1 MKQMLRMAAV
11 LLGMGL
17 APLAHAQMDSGQYPS
32 FLPWI
37 TSDQVI
43 DDQRR
48 YNPPQRL
55 SPNNRQ
61 FLSPVQPRY
70 GQPYNYDA
78 TTINQYLMGHPAT
91 NYRVRPLVTQ
101 PMYRG
106 PGG

>member
-1 MKQMLRMAAV
+1 MKTIGLVLGILMISAV
-11 LLGMGL
+11 SE
-17 APLAHAQMDSGQYPS
+17 AQMDAGQYPS

-78 TTINQYLMGHPAT
+78 TTINRYLMGHPAT
-91 NYRVRPLVTQ
+91 DYRVRPLVTQ